1 MKKRICDVPVGTV
14 FKLRRTGETY
24 LKAGGNGDILSLD
37 GMEHHIH
44 ALSGVEVLRMATP
57 EEWIDIRAKRGPW
70 KPNAKPAV
78 VTPPRR
84 GPYKLKSAE
93 PSEEMLKKFQTAMA
107 VLTDEIAT
115 LRMENDSLKRIL
127 LVVSKLLPINGETK

>member
-1 MKKRICDVPVGTV
+1 MTKRICDVPVGSV

-57 EEWIDIRAKRGPW
+57 EEWVDIRAKRNPW
-70 KPNAKPAV
+70 KPNTAPAV
-78 VTPPRR
+78 VKPPKR

-93 PSEEMLKKFQTAMA
+93 PSEDATKKFQTAMA

-115 LRMENDSLKRIL
+115 LKMENDSLRRIL
-127 LVVSKLLPINGETK
+127 FAVSKLLPLEK